1 MIALTVNARAVKASV
16 EPRTHLADFLR
27 DGLDLTGTHLGCEH
41 GVCGACTLLLDD
53 MPARSCIT
61 YAVACDGARV
71 TTIEGLDDDE
81 ITIELRAAFTREH
94 ALQCGYCT
102 PGMLISA
109 RDLVLRLP
117 VPDER
122 QIRVGLSGNLC
133 RCTGYVGIVRA
144 VRAVIDHRRQRGIL
158 PVPGGGR
165 TSFGPVGSGNG
176 ATASI
181 SNVAKAP
188 TAKAEPRAD
197 DSGAMA
203 IPDFTPEKILEDHFT
218 VAYPPERVFD
228 MFGDVAK
235 VAACL
240 PGASLTGVPTPAR
253 VGGMIRVRLGPIS
266 ANFRGAARIE
276 RDLESLSGR
285 ILGIGSD
292 QRSRSSTQ
300 GEIRY
305 RLVATDQGAA
315 TRVELS
321 IGYSLRG
328 MLAQIAREGLV
339 RDLAARLTADFAR
352 NLERQLSGIQPDG
365 PAAEAHILN
374 GVSLLIGLLRTRA
387 RRTLQRVLGRKRQH
401 RWYDSCSVSTG
412 NSLLYGGR
420 HDEFRAACR
429 HSQHRTHPRCRPGLD
444 RAAADVDLGRGEHRA
459 GQLGA
464 RRARRQSDG
473 AQPLRVWAARC
484 LPAERADV
492 PDDAGVDRGEH
503 LLPGEDLNGHSG
515 PVWNRRHVGD
525 DLRRHHDHHGAAGRH
540 RHLRLLRDPHLREVY
555 GAADRRHHGT
565 DERSG
570 LEPAGGCQLAPR
582 QHASPWRSPRDV
594 DTADVGDRGGLGN
607 FLGHVGL
614 GLFALRAAQRLLDLR
629 VLV

>member
-1 MIALTVNARAVKASV
+1 MIALTVNARAIKASV

-81 ITIELRAAFTREH
+81 ITVELRAAFTREH

-109 RDLVLRLP
+109 RDVVLRLP

-144 VRAVIDHRRQRGIL
+144 VRAVIDQRRQRGIL

-165 TSFGPVGSGNG
+165 RSFGPVGSGNG
-176 ATASI
+176 TTASI

-188 TAKAEPRAD
+188 TAKAEPRAE

-203 IPDFTPEKILEDHFT
+203 IPDFMPEKIFEDHFT

-240 PGASLTGVPTPAR
+240 PGASLTGVPTPER
-253 VGGMIRVRLGPIS
+253 VEGMIRVTLGPIS

-276 RDLESLSGR
+276 HDLESLSGR

-305 RLVATDQGAA
+305 RLVPTDQGAA

-365 PAAEAHILN
+365 PAAEARNLN

-387 RRTLQRVLGRKRQH
+387 RKALQRVLGR
-401 RWYDSCSVSTG
+401 Y
-412 NSLLYGGR
+412 NL
-420 HDEFRAACR
+420 
-429 HSQHRTHPRCRPGLD
+429 
-444 RAAADVDLGRGEHRA
+444 
-459 GQLGA
+459 
-464 RRARRQSDG
+464 
-473 AQPLRVWAARC
+473 
-484 LPAERADV
+484 
-492 PDDAGVDRGEH
+492 
-503 LLPGEDLNGHSG
+503 SG
-515 PVWNRRHVGD
+515 
-525 DLRRHHDHHGAAGRH
+525 
-540 RHLRLLRDPHLREVY
+540 
-555 GAADRRHHGT
+555 
-565 DERSG
+565 
-570 LEPAGGCQLAPR
+570 
-582 QHASPWRSPRDV
+582 
-594 DTADVGDRGGLGN
+594 
-607 FLGHVGL
+607 
-614 GLFALRAAQRLLDLR
+614 
-629 VLV
+629 